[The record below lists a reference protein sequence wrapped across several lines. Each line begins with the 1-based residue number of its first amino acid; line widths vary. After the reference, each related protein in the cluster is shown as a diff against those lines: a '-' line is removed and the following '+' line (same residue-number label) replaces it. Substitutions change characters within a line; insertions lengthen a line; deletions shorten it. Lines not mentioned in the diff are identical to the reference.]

1 MWIDRWKRIVAKS
14 LKTGLS
20 LMCFVTYHQYIQL
33 FAWLS
38 GWLSSFENS
47 WMVQNDFSVDIAIR
61 PVQSHEQTVA
71 ITVNIRSLSRIV
83 IENYYPKCYL
93 NKIWKRHNKRPHAT
107 LHSIEPIQFERVSVI
122 VIFCSAIRWVFLKT
136 WTLLCSFS
144 SVNKKGSKCIELFAP
159 TMCSR

>member
-1 MWIDRWKRIVAKS
+1 MNRSVKKNCRKVIENRPFTDVFR
-14 LKTGLS
+14 
-20 LMCFVTYHQYIQL
+20 YISPIHP
-33 FAWLS
+33 AIWLTIWQS
-38 GWLSSFENS
+38 GSLSSFENS

-136 WTLLCSFS
+136 
-144 SVNKKGSKCIELFAP
+144 
-159 TMCSR
+159 